1 MHTEMRE
8 NKEKE
13 RFQRIDID
21 WSRSEGRSEK
31 RELNAACLRWGE
43 QIAAQA
49 KFMNIQPELFTG
61 DLKPTANLPCIRAF
75 AAHPLAPFGII
86 VLTAAHGAQQ

>member
-21 WSRSEGRSEK
+21 WSRSEGDQKSES
-31 RELNAACLRWGE
+31 
-43 QIAAQA
+43 
-49 KFMNIQPELFTG
+49 
-61 DLKPTANLPCIRAF
+61 
-75 AAHPLAPFGII
+75 
-86 VLTAAHGAQQ
+86 

>member
-13 RFQRIDID
+13 WFQRIDID

-31 RELNAACLRWGE
+31 RELNTTCLRRGE
-43 QIAAQA
+43 QITTQA
-49 KFMNIQPELFTG
+49 PFMNIQPEFFTG
-61 DLKPTANLPCIRAF
+61 NLKTSSDLPCIRTITT
-75 AAHPLAPFGII
+75 HPLAPFCII
-86 VLTAAHGAQQ
+86 VLATAHGAQQ